1 MLLKKMCGFYKKLK
15 GGFTLI
21 ELLIVIVLLGILS
34 GVLYSVINPEAIR
47 DIARDSA
54 RMSNVRKLAEVA
66 ESHANM
72 EGSYP
77 ADLRT
82 SSYLIAWPDGEPLAT
97 DEYFYTYDSTTDS
110 FTVYVLNSDST
121 YFLYSSE
128 VGKVMNC
135 PSTTY
140 SATCVSIN

>member
-1 MLLKKMCGFYKKLK
+1 MCKFYKKLK
-15 GGFTLI
+15 DGFTLI

-47 DIARDSA
+47 NIARDSV

-72 EGSYP
+72 EGAYP
-77 ADLRT
+77 ADLKT
-82 SSYLIAWPDGEPLAT
+82 SSYLTVWPDGEPSAT
-97 DEYFYTYDSTTDS
+97 DEYFYTYDSTADS
-110 FTVYVLNSDST
+110 FTVYVLNSAST

-128 VGKVMNC
+128 VGKVMDC
-135 PSTTY
+135 PAKTY
-140 SATCVSIN
+140 SAACVSID